1 MQCNV
6 WIHGARLRLRLI
18 QMITAAQNN
27 ALEVI
32 LSLAKKMWGVYFSPK
47 LARRTQE
54 CIGHHV
60 DFQNK
65 IKQILHRSNTKC
77 RPIPSTHYGC
87 KYSASNVQ
95 KGRNKTMRERQCH
108 WVKPTVSLEVV
119 YLIYASNFKEFI
131 NFKALLYGCIF
142 SQAL

>member
-32 LSLAKKMWGVYFSPK
+32 LSPAKKMWGVYFSPK
-47 LARRTQE
+47 LARRTHE

-65 IKQILHRSNTKC
+65 KQNSPQIKHQMQTNTQHTLQLQIRC
-77 RPIPSTHYGC
+77 
-87 KYSASNVQ
+87 Q
-95 KGRNKTMRERQCH
+95 
-108 WVKPTVSLEVV
+108 
-119 YLIYASNFKEFI
+119 
-131 NFKALLYGCIF
+131 
-142 SQAL
+142 

>member
-65 IKQILHRSNTKC
+65 IKKFSTDQTPNADQYPAHTTVANTVPVMYKKDVTKPC
-77 RPIPSTHYGC
+77 
-87 KYSASNVQ
+87 
-95 KGRNKTMRERQCH
+95 GRGNAIE
-108 WVKPTVSLEVV
+108 
-119 YLIYASNFKEFI
+119 
-131 NFKALLYGCIF
+131 
-142 SQAL
+142 